1 MNRFFIGIY
10 DWFCHHKIVGWASC
24 VLLTVALV
32 LSMLSLHYKEDI
44 SDFLP
49 LDKENQTALNVYQDI
64 SGAGKIFAIIS
75 TKDTTDVDP
84 QELVDGVEKFTTII
98 AESDSLGYI
107 SNIVKQI
114 DLDQVMEIGDEVYEN
129 IWSEGTSI

>member
-10 DWFCHHKIVGWASC
+10 DWFCHHKIVGWTSC

-44 SDFLP
+44 SAFLP

-64 SGAGKIFAIIS
+64 SGAGRILARTFW
-75 TKDTTDVDP
+75 
-84 QELVDGVEKFTTII
+84 LR
-98 AESDSLGYI
+98 
-107 SNIVKQI
+107 
-114 DLDQVMEIGDEVYEN
+114 
-129 IWSEGTSI
+129 